1 MNSKGK
7 GAYLLYVTAF
17 WMKFDI
23 AKIVI
28 IFQRTTMK
36 KTITIL
42 CLILIFFLI
51 YFLQANFFTW
61 FNIAGIMPNLYVIL
75 VLFMGLF
82 MKRKLG
88 VVFGFAF
95 GLYLDII
102 LGKTVGISAF
112 ALGAIGL
119 IGEILSKNFSK
130 DSRFIVTLMVII
142 TTAIYET
149 VLYIFTMLRTEG
161 TIEILAFSK
170 ILLVELVFNTLITII
185 IYPLIKK
192 AGYYV
197 ENLFDDKFILTR
209 YF

>member
-1 MNSKGK
+1 
-7 GAYLLYVTAF
+7 
-17 WMKFDI
+17 
-23 AKIVI
+23 
-28 IFQRTTMK
+28 MK
-36 KTITIL
+36 KTVTIL
-42 CLILIFFLI
+42 CIILVFFLI
-51 YFLQANFFTW
+51 YFLQVNFFTW

-75 VLFMGLF
+75 VLFIGLF

-88 VVFGFAF
+88 VVFGFSF

-170 ILLVELVFNTLITII
+170 ILFVELVFNTLITII